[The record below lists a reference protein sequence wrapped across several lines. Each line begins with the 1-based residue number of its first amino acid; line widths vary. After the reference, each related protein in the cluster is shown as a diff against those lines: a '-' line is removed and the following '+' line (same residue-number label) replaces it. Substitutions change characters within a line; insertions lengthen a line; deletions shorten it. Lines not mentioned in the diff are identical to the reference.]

1 MINTC
6 FLPNHIT
13 LIPYS
18 SEIVFSPSALYFLWG
33 CELLRRRGKNA
44 RIAADRRE
52 RKKYPFVPRKRTAQK
67 DGPMRKKKK
76 KKGLDKN
83 LLNRL
88 MRFLAGIGAS
98 FRSHRRPRLDGLGQ
112 MAYLLTEY
120 SSEMISMTTKSA
132 LLKMLISIKP
142 LRTVYNG

>member
-67 DGPMRKKKK
+67 RWANAK
-76 KKGLDKN
+76 
-83 LLNRL
+83 
-88 MRFLAGIGAS
+88 
-98 FRSHRRPRLDGLGQ
+98 
-112 MAYLLTEY
+112 E
-120 SSEMISMTTKSA
+120 EEE
-132 LLKMLISIKP
+132 
-142 LRTVYNG
+142 RT

>member
-1 MINTC
+1 MERM
-6 FLPNHIT
+6 L
-13 LIPYS
+13 
-18 SEIVFSPSALYFLWG
+18 G
-33 CELLRRRGKNA
+33 LRPIEGK
-44 RIAADRRE
+44 E
-52 RKKYPFVPRKRTAQK
+52 KSTPLFPGKEPHKK